1 MSRDKEIII
10 FIWNNNRSRSNPK
23 WFYQLLV
30 TLDLQFTVKKW
41 TRNTWIFHIKT
52 LSLINRDKT
61 FAKILKDFIC
71 FCSFAS
77 FFQVKKENRLSFND
91 LNLLGTY
98 VCWVCI
104 SCPFYICLDRLWVL
118 GSKGKKSLELSIFI
132 KVFG

>member
-10 FIWNNNRSRSNPK
+10 FIWNDNRSRS
-23 WFYQLLV
+23 LV
-30 TLDLQFTVKKW
+30 TLDLQFTVTKM
-41 TRNTWIFHIKT
+41 NTKYLDFHIKT

-77 FFQVKKENRLSFND
+77 FLQVKKENRLSFND

-98 VCWVCI
+98 VC
-104 SCPFYICLDRLWVL
+104 
-118 GSKGKKSLELSIFI
+118 
-132 KVFG
+132 